1 MAEFSGPAFTKF
13 QQSAMIAIRRGE
25 ARDLGDILGIQA
37 ACREAAQWDP
47 VGYLN
52 FDLLVAAYGIRVVGF
67 LVGRT
72 LAVGEHEILNLA
84 VLPDHRRRGVGRSLL
99 CAYLEASKGSV
110 FLEVRPSNKAART
123 FYKSLGFDEVTVRP
137 GYYENPSEPA
147 IVMKFHS
154 C

>member
-1 MAEFSGPAFTKF
+1 VAVV
-13 QQSAMIAIRRGE
+13 RRGE
-25 ARDLGDILGIQA
+25 PRDLGAILAIEAACPQA
-37 ACREAAQWDP
+37 AKWDP

-52 FDLLVAAYGIRVVGF
+52 FDLLVATSGIHVVGF

-72 LAVGEHEILNLA
+72 LAAGEHELLNLA
-84 VLPDHRRRGVGRSLL
+84 VTPDYRRQGVGRSLV
-99 CAYLEASKGSV
+99 CAYLEASGGTV
-110 FLEVRPSNKAART
+110 FLEVRPSNLAARS
-123 FYKSLGFDEVTVRP
+123 FYKSLGFYDVTLRP

>member
-1 MAEFSGPAFTKF
+1 MTAV
-13 QQSAMIAIRRGE
+13 RRGE
-25 ARDLGDILGIQA
+25 ARDLGAILGIQA
-37 ACREAAQWDP
+37 ACPEAAQWDP

-52 FDLLVAAYGIRVVGF
+52 FDLLVAAQGIRVVGF

-72 LAVGEHEILNLA
+72 LAPGEHELLNVA
-84 VLPDHRRRGVGRSLL
+84 MAPDHRRRGIGRSLV

-110 FLEVRPSNKAART
+110 FLEVRPSNRAARG
-123 FYKSLGFDEVTVRP
+123 FYKSLGFEEVTLRP
-137 GYYENPSEPA
+137 GYYENPPEPA

>member
-1 MAEFSGPAFTKF
+1 MTVV
-13 QQSAMIAIRRGE
+13 RRGE
-25 ARDLGDILGIQA
+25 PRDLGAIIAIQA
-37 ACREAAQWDP
+37 ASFQAAQWDP

-52 FDLLVAAYGIRVVGF
+52 FDLLVATYGIQVVGF

-72 LAVGEHEILNLA
+72 LAEGEHELLNLA
-84 VLPDHRRRGVGRSLL
+84 VAPDHRRRGVGRSLI
-99 CAYLEASKGSV
+99 CAYLEASKGTI
-110 FLEVRPSNKAART
+110 FLEVRPSNLPARS
-123 FYKSLGFDEVTVRP
+123 FYKSLGFDEVTLRP